1 MSQAQKI
8 KVACVGNSVTY
19 GYGIKNRETNC
30 YPAQLQQMLG
40 DAYEVENFG
49 HSGATLL
56 NKGYRPYTQQEAY
69 QKALRFA
76 GDYVIIHLGL
86 NDTDPRAWPN
96 YRDDFVRDY
105 LSLIESFRKANPRC
119 KVWVCRMTPI
129 SHRHSR
135 FKSGTRDWY
144 WMEQALIEEIARIA
158 GATLIDLQEGLYD
171 RPDLLPDALHPN
183 AEGAG
188 ILART
193 VYGALTGDYGGLQLP
208 AIYSDRMVLQRDQ
221 PLPISGI
228 ANQGEKVTVTLA
240 GQRKETVAGTN
251 GKGSVSHLLA
261 AILRQSGYKVGLY
274 TSPHLVDFRERIR
287 VNGQKIPEEYVIDFV
302 ERHRSFFETLDPSFF
317 ELTSSM
323 AFDYFRAEK
332 VDYAVIEV
340 GMGGRLDSTN
350 IITPILSII
359 TNISLDHTQFLGD
372 TVEKIAFEKA
382 GIIKKDVPALVGEI
396 DRHSVAQVFADA
408 AVKAGTL
415 VYFAQDEGLLK
426 ESYLMDTGEW
436 YLDSAEYGQL
446 FGELGGVVQFRNAT
460 TVLGAI
466 NLLNTV
472 GVNIPTEA
480 VREGFEHV
488 VELTGLMGRWQVLQ
502 ENPKVVCDTG
512 HNVGGW
518 QYLNIQLE
526 EELKRHKH
534 LFMIVGMVND
544 KDIDGVLD
552 LMPEKAFYFFTQ
564 ASVQRAMPAED
575 FATKA
580 IFHGLSGTICDSVQ
594 EAVEKALARA
604 GQDDIIF
611 IGGSPFVVA
620 DPLPLFLKRDK

>member
-1 MSQAQKI
+1 M
-8 KVACVGNSVTY
+8 TY
-19 GYGIKNRETNC
+19 EETLHYLYTSIPVFQNAGPSA
-30 YPAQLQQMLG
+30 YKPGLG
-40 DAYEVENFG
+40 T
-49 HSGATLL
+49 SI
-56 NKGYRPYTQQEAY
+56 
-69 QKALRFA
+69 AL
-76 GDYVIIHLGL
+76 DDHLG
-86 NDTDPRAWPN
+86 NPH
-96 YRDDFVRDY
+96 
-105 LSLIESFRKANPRC
+105 KAY
-119 KVWVCRMTPI
+119 KTI
-129 SHRHSR
+129 H
-135 FKSGTRDWY
+135 
-144 WMEQALIEEIARIA
+144 
-158 GATLIDLQEGLYD
+158 
-171 RPDLLPDALHPN
+171 
-183 AEGAG
+183 
-188 ILART
+188 
-193 VYGALTGDYGGLQLP
+193 
-208 AIYSDRMVLQRDQ
+208 
-221 PLPISGI
+221 
-228 ANQGEKVTVTLA
+228 
-240 GQRKETVAGTN
+240 VAGTN
-251 GKGSVSHLLA
+251 GKGSVSHLL
-261 AILRQSGYKVGLY
+261 VGLY

-359 TNISLDHTQFLGD
+359 TNISLDHTQFL
-372 TVEKIAFEKA
+372 
-382 GIIKKDVPALVGEI
+382 VGEI
-396 DRHSVAQVFADA
+396 DRHSGAQVFADA

-580 IFHGLSGTICDSVQ
+580 IFHGLSGTICNSVQ

-611 IGGSPFVVA
+611 IGGSTFVVA
-620 DPLPLFLKRDK
+620 DALPLFLKRDK